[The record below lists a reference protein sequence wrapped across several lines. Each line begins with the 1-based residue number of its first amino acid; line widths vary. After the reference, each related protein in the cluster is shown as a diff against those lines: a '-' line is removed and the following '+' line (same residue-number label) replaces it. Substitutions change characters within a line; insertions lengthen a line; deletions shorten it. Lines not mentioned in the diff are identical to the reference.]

1 MLFLFHYKGNIAV
14 EVRNHCLND
23 QTELSSAEITRIWL
37 HMTPED
43 LWMDLC
49 LLNERFNQPHWTQ
62 EASLEI
68 ESKILVRDNIYIYII
83 L

>member
-1 MLFLFHYKGNIAV
+1 V

-37 HMTPED
+37 HMTQES

-49 LLNERFNQPHWTQ
+49 LLNERFGQTLWPQ
-62 EASLEI
+62 DAALEL
-68 ESKILVRDNIYIYII
+68 ESKILVCII
-83 L
+83 